1 MTPAEVA
8 VLTLATMLFVVVF
21 VEATRGTL
29 TARMGVLLL
38 TLATLAALAVL
49 LHVLARVTG

>member
-29 TARMGVLLL
+29 TPRMGVLLL
-38 TLATLAALAVL
+38 TLAVLAVVAVL
-49 LHVLARVTG
+49 LRLLARV

>member
-21 VEATRGTL
+21 VEETRGTL
-29 TARMGVLLL
+29 TPRMGVLLL
-38 TLATLAALAVL
+38 TLATLAALAAL
-49 LHVLARVTG
+49 LHLVTRVTE